1 MTSIPIPSGTESHK
15 RQSSTAD
22 PAESSI
28 ANPAESSIANPADW
42 VDSRRHV
49 WAIGLAVPALPLVS
63 AALVAWTGWNLWW
76 WLTPAFMYL
85 LIPLLDL
92 WLGTDTANPP
102 EEAVDR
108 LEADHYYRW
117 LTYLYSPLQYL
128 SFFVGAWLFVS
139 GGDSWITK
147 LAIAISVGAV
157 GGIGIA
163 NAHELGHK
171 KEKVERRL
179 SKFVLAQTAYGHFY
193 VEHNRGHHNR
203 VATPEDPASSR
214 MGESF
219 WVFLPRTV
227 FGSLRSAWRIES
239 KRLRARD
246 QRVWS
251 LRNGVLNSWFITV
264 VLFAVVVAWL
274 GVAVIPFLV
283 IQAVFGFCLL
293 EVVNYVEHY
302 GLLRQ
307 KAGSG
312 RYERCRPAHSW
323 NSNHLAS
330 NVALYNLERHSDHH
344 AHPTRRYQSLRH
356 FDDSPQLPNG
366 YGLMI
371 GLAYFP
377 PVWRRVMDHR
387 VVRHYGGDLQLAN
400 IQPSKRDRLLERFPP
415 PTS

>member
-1 MTSIPIPSGTESHK
+1 MSTTELGPTEPNPTGSGNTG
-15 RQSSTAD
+15 AD
-22 PAESSI
+22 PAGPEASGSGTTGV
-28 ANPAESSIANPADW
+28 APY
-42 VDSRRHV
+42 VDTRRYL
-49 WAIGLAVPALPLVS
+49 WAIGLLVPALPLAS
-63 AALVAWTGWNLWW
+63 AGLAAVTGSDLWW
-76 WLTPAFMYL
+76 WLTPGFIYL
-85 LIPLLDL
+85 LIPVLDAV
-92 WLGTDTANPP
+92 LGTDTANPP
-102 EEAVDR
+102 EELVAA

-117 LTYLYSPLQYL
+117 LTYLYLPLQYI
-128 SFFVGAWLFVS
+128 SFLVGAWLFVD
-139 GGDSWITK
+139 GAGSWVTK
-147 LAIAISVGAV
+147 LAIAVSVGGV

-219 WVFLPRTV
+219 WAFLPRTV
-227 FGSLRSAWRIES
+227 FGSLRSAWELEA
-239 KRLRARD
+239 KRLRAHG
-246 QRVWS
+246 QRVFSW
-251 LRNGVLNSWFITV
+251 RNDVLNSWAITV
-264 VLFAVVVAWL
+264 VLFAAVTVWL
-274 GVAVIPFLV
+274 GVAVVPFLV

-307 KAGSG
+307 RLESG
-312 RYERCRPAHSW
+312 RYERCRPVHSW
-323 NSNHLAS
+323 NSNHVAS

-356 FDDSPQLPNG
+356 FGESPQLPNG

-377 PVWRRVMDHR
+377 PIWRRMMDHR
-387 VVRHYGGDLQLAN
+387 VVEHYEGDLSLAN
-400 IQPSKRDRLLERFPP
+400 LAPSKREQLLRRW
-415 PTS
+415 S

>member
-1 MTSIPIPSGTESHK
+1 MSTTELSPTEPDNTGQDLTEQEKGGSGATG
-15 RQSSTAD
+15 AA
-22 PAESSI
+22 PY
-28 ANPAESSIANPADW
+28 
-42 VDSRRHV
+42 VDTRRYL
-49 WAIGLAVPALPLVS
+49 WAIGLLVPALPLASAGLAAVS
-63 AALVAWTGWNLWW
+63 GSDLWW
-76 WLTPAFMYL
+76 WLTPAFIYL
-85 LIPLLDL
+85 LIPALDAI
-92 WLGTDTANPP
+92 LGTDTANPP
-102 EEAVDR
+102 EEVVAS

-117 LTYLYSPLQYL
+117 LTYLYLPLQYI
-128 SFFVGAWLFVS
+128 SFLVGAWLFVD
-139 GGDSWITK
+139 GAGSWVTK
-147 LAIAISVGAV
+147 LAIAVSVGGV

-171 KEKVERRL
+171 KAKVERRL

-219 WVFLPRTV
+219 WAFLPRTV
-227 FGSLRSAWRIES
+227 FGSLRSAWELEA
-239 KRLRARD
+239 KRLRAHD
-246 QRVWS
+246 QRVFSW
-251 LRNGVLNSWFITV
+251 RNDVLNSWAITV
-264 VLFAVVVAWL
+264 VLFAAVTVWL
-274 GVAVIPFLV
+274 GAAVVPFLV

-307 KAGSG
+307 RLDSG
-312 RYERCRPAHSW
+312 RYERCRPVHSW
-323 NSNHLAS
+323 NSNHVAS

-356 FDDSPQLPNG
+356 FDESPQLPNG

-377 PVWRRVMDHR
+377 PIWRRMMDHR
-387 VVRHYGGDLQLAN
+387 VVEHYEGDLGLAN
-400 IQPSKRDRLLERFPP
+400 LAPSKREQLLRRW
-415 PTS
+415 S

>member
-1 MTSIPIPSGTESHK
+1 MSTTELGPTEPNPTGSGNTG
-15 RQSSTAD
+15 AD
-22 PAESSI
+22 PAGPEASGSGTTGV
-28 ANPAESSIANPADW
+28 APY
-42 VDSRRHV
+42 VDTRRYL
-49 WAIGLAVPALPLVS
+49 WAIGLLVPALPLAS
-63 AALVAWTGWNLWW
+63 AGLAAVTGSDLWW
-76 WLTPAFMYL
+76 WLTPGFIYL
-85 LIPLLDL
+85 LIPVLDAV
-92 WLGTDTANPP
+92 LGTDTANPP
-102 EEAVDR
+102 EELVAA

-117 LTYLYSPLQYL
+117 LTYLYLPLQYI
-128 SFFVGAWLFVS
+128 SFLVGAWLFVD
-139 GGDSWITK
+139 GAGSWVTK
-147 LAIAISVGAV
+147 LAIAVSVGGV

-219 WVFLPRTV
+219 WAFLPRTV
-227 FGSLRSAWRIES
+227 FGSLRSAWELEA
-239 KRLRARD
+239 KRLRAHD
-246 QRVWS
+246 QRVFSW
-251 LRNGVLNSWFITV
+251 RNDVLNSWAITV
-264 VLFAVVVAWL
+264 VLFAAVTVWL
-274 GVAVIPFLV
+274 GAAVVPFLV

-307 KAGSG
+307 RLDSG
-312 RYERCRPAHSW
+312 RYERCRPVHSW
-323 NSNHLAS
+323 NSNHVAS

-356 FDDSPQLPNG
+356 FDESPQLPNG

-377 PVWRRVMDHR
+377 PIWRRMMDHR
-387 VVRHYGGDLQLAN
+387 VVEHYEGDLGLAN
-400 IQPSKRDRLLERFPP
+400 LAPSKREQLLRRW
-415 PTS
+415 S